1 MLRAAGMNHKKGY
14 SAQAMPELAVKI
26 KIAPS
31 NSSTTTSGMSHHFF
45 SWRENLRNSL
55 NNDHMIFV
63 KLAFQA
69 GSGNGEI
76 FCVPFEQDNDL

>member
-1 MLRAAGMNHKKGY
+1 
-14 SAQAMPELAVKI
+14 MPELAVKI

-31 NSSTTTSGMSHHFF
+31 SSSTTTSGMSHHFF
-45 SWRENLRNSL
+45 SWRANFKNSFS
-55 NNDHMIFV
+55 NDHMIFV

-76 FCVPFEQDNDL
+76 FCVPPEADHHLWILVDRS